1 MANTAEVTLPAV
13 SSSQPLHQSQTQ
25 QPSPPASQPSHH
37 NSSSPT
43 ASPTFPTKLRSQSTA
58 KSIHTAD
65 ICYPESFLRTPIS
78 LLQVPHPKWHARPS
92 TGEIYEG
99 TTPIIE
105 EHDLETGY
113 MDSVGEIMES
123 IECCSGG
130 VGSVGSGGQEGGEEG
145 RPWRGY
151 VEYEESGER
160 WSLRREGLVPELG
173 LRKRGLDGE
182 EGIEQAFRKK
192 VKAGN

>member
-1 MANTAEVTLPAV
+1 
-13 SSSQPLHQSQTQ
+13 
-25 QPSPPASQPSHH
+25 
-37 NSSSPT
+37 
-43 ASPTFPTKLRSQSTA
+43 
-58 KSIHTAD
+58 
-65 ICYPESFLRTPIS
+65 
-78 LLQVPHPKWHARPS
+78 
-92 TGEIYEG
+92 
-99 TTPIIE
+99 
-105 EHDLETGY
+105 